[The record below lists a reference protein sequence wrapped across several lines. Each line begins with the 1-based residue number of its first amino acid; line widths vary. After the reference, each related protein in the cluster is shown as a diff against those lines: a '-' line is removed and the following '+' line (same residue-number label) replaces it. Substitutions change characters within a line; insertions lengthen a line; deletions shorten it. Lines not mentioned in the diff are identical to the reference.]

1 MKGKFMGYL
10 TSLWSG
16 WGKSKNVLP
25 AKREVKKVVKKT
37 AKKKVKKT
45 AKKK

>member
-1 MKGKFMGYL
+1 MGYL
-10 TSLWSG
+10 DSLWKN
-16 WGKSKNVLP
+16 WGKSENVLP
-25 AKREVKKVVKKT
+25 AKREVKKVVKKI